1 MQFRVSTLKATE
13 FKLGLGFRQYDIVL
27 SKEQSVIMAIT
38 KSFPGVKMIQQ
49 CSLLNYKID
58 LYLPNHR
65 LTIEIDEKNHVD
77 RDEEKE
83 EKREKEIK
91 QSLNFVFIRINSD
104 SKKFTTHSEFG
115 KFYSHI
121 NEINKK
127 ITEESTK
134 TSFINNLSKGLLEME
149 FTKK

>member
-1 MQFRVSTLKATE
+1 M
-13 FKLGLGFRQYDIVL
+13 
-27 SKEQSVIMAIT
+27 
-38 KSFPGVKMIQQ
+38 
-49 CSLLNYKID
+49 
-58 LYLPNHR
+58 
-65 LTIEIDEKNHVD
+65 D

-91 QSLNFVFIRINSD
+91 QNLNFVFIRINPD
-104 SKKFTTHSEFG
+104 SKKFTTHSEF

-149 FTKK
+149 FTKNNSVISKLIR